1 MFKNPEAVR
10 RAWAE
15 AFKNYMSE
23 ARYSLDID
31 ETLSEEDADEEINF
45 NAAKGEN
52 NYGREVIRKDSEE
65 RTKILQAG
73 YLGRGNSEIYRQNKG
88 KYQREKTETGKTR
101 LTYDT
106 GRNIFGYEF
115 ENVPGSKMS
124 LRSLRASKLFTRA
137 GVEAYVFDPE
147 SEILMSKNGE
157 TEQKNCN
164 AVTVCGGQVVL
175 ISNNLEEYITGENL
189 FAHELLHV
197 YLKSNNR
204 ILRERAIALH
214 NAILQN
220 TIPDSDY
227 CDFIFGIISSA
238 YNNISDIKTAE
249 EVAAFISSDIADSED
264 IISKDI
270 FRNPSEV
277 LRAWNNVFS
286 QFNLSDGGGLYS
298 LDIDD
303 SLSEEDVRFLIRE
316 NEELSEL
323 NRYLE
328 EELRLSRGKLTD
340 ANEVRQI
347 AATIREE
354 YGSALTVE
362 EIFSALKAFYDSV
375 GEGVFTGDYI
385 DIVSRDIAARILEN
399 SKYNRE
405 VSEENRAIL
414 KEIRE
419 YPITFNEE
427 QKREAAYLYGGSFN
441 EYRTRNFG
449 RLRLVNESEVSLDAF
464 WQEMNDKYPCL
475 FDADISPAEMPAR
488 LLASPSNAE
497 RFAAWLFE
505 ESGEHRRAKQEHTSN
520 ACRFDKQNNR

>member
-1 MFKNPEAVR
+1 MKSNDPVVREKAEIFHDTVLKNIDVNSRIYKELFYAILNPYINVGKNSRSLAEEFTAFISTAISYGKGQFIGEDTAIFKDVKPVLEA
-10 RAWAE
+10 WHNIFDE
-15 AFKNYMSE
+15 YNLFDKNNVL
-23 ARYSLDID
+23 YSLDID
-31 ETLSEEDADEEINF
+31 ETLSKEDA
-45 NAAKGEN
+45 
-52 NYGREVIRKDSEE
+52 
-65 RTKILQAG
+65 
-73 YLGRGNSEIYRQNKG
+73 
-88 KYQREKTETGKTR
+88 
-101 LTYDT
+101 
-106 GRNIFGYEF
+106 
-115 ENVPGSKMS
+115 
-124 LRSLRASKLFTRA
+124 
-137 GVEAYVFDPE
+137 
-147 SEILMSKNGE
+147 
-157 TEQKNCN
+157 
-164 AVTVCGGQVVL
+164 
-175 ISNNLEEYITGENL
+175 
-189 FAHELLHV
+189 
-197 YLKSNNR
+197 
-204 ILRERAIALH
+204 
-214 NAILQN
+214 
-220 TIPDSDY
+220 
-227 CDFIFGIISSA
+227 
-238 YNNISDIKTAE
+238 
-249 EVAAFISSDIADSED
+249 
-264 IISKDI
+264 
-270 FRNPSEV
+270 
-277 LRAWNNVFS
+277 
-286 QFNLSDGGGLYS
+286 
-298 LDIDD
+298 
-303 SLSEEDVRFLIRE
+303 RFLIRE

-323 NRYLE
+323 NRYLK

-340 ANEVRQI
+340 ANEVRHI

-362 EIFSALKAFYDSV
+362 EIFSALKTFYDSV

-399 SKYNRE
+399 SKYNGE

-464 WQEMNDKYPCL
+464 WQEMNDKYPWL